1 METEV
6 QRADEL
12 FGTEEDPRD
21 AKAVVPNLDTSPE
34 DLPKQQEDPAADD
47 SCPAG
52 CITVP
57 SEAEVVANG
66 ELEPSRPDSP
76 TAEISEPTETIAAE
90 ERPESPASEDE
101 PVPPIVFERDPDVIK
116 LMDSFGG
123 KAKEMKAA
131 IMETLNSR
139 LACGDS
145 SNKATASSFEE
156 EAANKLSLLK
166 QVIQKNAVEAAQTSK
181 SVEQTSTPPSS
192 SSPVPRKESCVA
204 AARKSPSPMPETVR
218 SEKSPSPATVSP
230 KCCTPPDTI
239 AHCDK
244 KVAQSTATTENA
256 TQPRSPCCG
265 GMRRSPLRK
274 LGAQEANSTAAA
286 KRKGERAVATTQATC
301 QSSSTAALFIKEN
314 VLKILEPHETAE
326 EKLGALF
333 QHYLGFQE
341 GTWQLQ
347 AAVQKAERQVR
358 QLSREKEQLQSDCN
372 RALLAKSK
380 LESLCRELQKQARA
394 VKDECMM
401 RIRDEEEKRRE
412 VASKFQTTLMDITA
426 VLEENQARSVQL
438 REENFQLAQR
448 LKGVIDHYD
457 LWEKNI
463 DAVLQQKELQ
473 AQVATTHLAK
483 AQAQLQAERQ
493 AFISEKQLVLKQ
505 VCDSQRQ
512 QEELA
517 ARECHLREEL
527 SSHASKYEEFQGAL
541 VQSNQ
546 LFRTFKQDMEKMSKK
561 IKKLEKE
568 TVQWK
573 SRWEASNKALAD
585 ITAEKHGRDKELVA
599 AQQRVITLE
608 KLCRALQLERN
619 ELSLKVKGLGGPCID
634 GATENSGST
643 TAVNESTEG

>member
-12 FGTEEDPRD
+12 LGTEDPRD
-21 AKAVVPNLDTSPE
+21 ANADFPNLDTSPE
-34 DLPKQQEDPAADD
+34 DLPKQQEDSAADNN
-47 SCPAG
+47 CLAEHVA
-52 CITVP
+52 VP

-66 ELEPSRPDSP
+66 ELDPSCPDSP
-76 TAEISEPTETIAAE
+76 TAEVSEPAEPISPE
-90 ERPESPASEDE
+90 ERCESPASEDK
-101 PVPPIVFERDPDVIK
+101 PVPPILFERDPEVVK
-116 LMDSFGG
+116 LMESFGG

-139 LACGDS
+139 LASGDS
-145 SNKATASSFEE
+145 PVPSFEE

-192 SSPVPRKESCVA
+192 SSPVPRKEPCVT
-204 AARKSPSPMPETVR
+204 AARKSPSPKPETAR

-230 KCCTPPDTI
+230 KCCTPPESV

-244 KVAQSTATTENA
+244 KVAQPTATTENA

-286 KRKGERAVATTQATC
+286 KRKGERAVE
-301 QSSSTAALFIKEN
+301 S

-358 QLSREKEQLQSDCN
+358 QLSREKEQLQADCN

-412 VASKFQTTLMDITA
+412 VASKFQTTLMDITG

-457 LWEKNI
+457 LWEKNV
-463 DAVLQQKELQ
+463 DAVVQQKELQ

-505 VCDSQRQ
+505 VCESQRQ

-517 ARECHLREEL
+517 ARESHLREEL

-568 TVQWK
+568 TAQWK

-599 AQQRVITLE
+599 VQQRVITLE

-619 ELSLKVKGLGGPCID
+619 ELSLKVKELGGVGVD
-634 GATENSGST
+634 GATETPGST
-643 TAVNESTEG
+643 TVVNESTEG

>member
-6 QRADEL
+6 QRAAEL
-12 FGTEEDPRD
+12 LGTEEDPRD
-21 AKAVVPNLDTSPE
+21 AKADVPNLDTSPE
-34 DLPKQQEDPAADD
+34 DLPKQQEDPAADNN
-47 SCPAG
+47 CLAE
-52 CITVP
+52 CVAVP

-66 ELEPSRPDSP
+66 ELDPSRPDTP
-76 TAEISEPTETIAAE
+76 TAEVSEPAEPISPE
-90 ERPESPASEDE
+90 ERCESPASEDK
-101 PVPPIVFERDPDVIK
+101 PVPPIVFERDPEVIK
-116 LMDSFGG
+116 LMESFGG

-139 LACGDS
+139 LASGDS
-145 SNKATASSFEE
+145 PVPSFEE

-192 SSPVPRKESCVA
+192 SSPVPRKEPSVT
-204 AARKSPSPMPETVR
+204 AARKSPSPKPETAR

-230 KCCTPPDTI
+230 KCCTPPESV
-239 AHCDK
+239 ARCDK
-244 KVAQSTATTENA
+244 KVAQPTATTENA

-286 KRKGERAVATTQATC
+286 KRKGERAV
-301 QSSSTAALFIKEN
+301 EN

-358 QLSREKEQLQSDCN
+358 QLSREKEQLQADCN

-412 VASKFQTTLMDITA
+412 VASKFQTTLMDITG

-457 LWEKNI
+457 LWEKNV
-463 DAVLQQKELQ
+463 DAVVQQKELQ

-505 VCDSQRQ
+505 VCESQRQ

-517 ARECHLREEL
+517 ARESHLREEL

-568 TVQWK
+568 TAQWK

-599 AQQRVITLE
+599 VQQRVITLE

-619 ELSLKVKGLGGPCID
+619 ELSLKVKELGGVDID
-634 GATENSGST
+634 SATETPGST
-643 TAVNESTEG
+643 TVVNESTEG

>member
-12 FGTEEDPRD
+12 LGTEKDPRD
-21 AKAVVPNLDTSPE
+21 AKADVPNLDTSPE
-34 DLPKQQEDPAADD
+34 DLPKQQEDPAADNN
-47 SCPAG
+47 CLAE
-52 CITVP
+52 CVAVP

-66 ELEPSRPDSP
+66 ELDPSRPDSP
-76 TAEISEPTETIAAE
+76 TAEVSEPAEPISPE
-90 ERPESPASEDE
+90 ERCESPASEDK
-101 PVPPIVFERDPDVIK
+101 PVPPIVFERDPEVIK
-116 LMDSFGG
+116 LMESFGG

-139 LACGDS
+139 LASGDS
-145 SNKATASSFEE
+145 PVPSFEE

-192 SSPVPRKESCVA
+192 SSPVPRKEPSVT
-204 AARKSPSPMPETVR
+204 AARKSPSPKPETAR

-230 KCCTPPDTI
+230 KCCTPPESV
-239 AHCDK
+239 ARCDK
-244 KVAQSTATTENA
+244 KVAQPTATTENA

-286 KRKGERAVATTQATC
+286 KRKGERAV
-301 QSSSTAALFIKEN
+301 EN

-358 QLSREKEQLQSDCN
+358 QLSREKEQLQADCN

-412 VASKFQTTLMDITA
+412 VASKFQTTLMDITG

-457 LWEKNI
+457 LWEKNV
-463 DAVLQQKELQ
+463 DAVVQQKELQ

-505 VCDSQRQ
+505 VCESQRQ

-517 ARECHLREEL
+517 ARESHLREEL

-568 TVQWK
+568 TAQWK

-599 AQQRVITLE
+599 VQQRVITLE

-619 ELSLKVKGLGGPCID
+619 ELSLKVKELGGVDID
-634 GATENSGST
+634 SATETPGST
-643 TAVNESTEG
+643 TVVNESTEG

>member
-12 FGTEEDPRD
+12 PGTEEDPRD
-21 AKAVVPNLDTSPE
+21 ANADLPNLDTSPE
-34 DLPKQQEDPAADD
+34 DLPKQQEDPAADN
-47 SCPAG
+47 CLAE
-52 CITVP
+52 CVAVP
-57 SEAEVVANG
+57 SEAEIVANG
-66 ELEPSRPDSP
+66 ELDPSRPDSP
-76 TAEISEPTETIAAE
+76 TAEISEPAEPISPE
-90 ERPESPASEDE
+90 ERCESPASEDK
-101 PVPPIVFERDPDVIK
+101 PVPPILFERDPEVIK
-116 LMDSFGG
+116 LMESFGG

-139 LACGDS
+139 LASGDS
-145 SNKATASSFEE
+145 PVPSFEE

-192 SSPVPRKESCVA
+192 SSPVPRKEPCVT
-204 AARKSPSPMPETVR
+204 AARKSPSPKPETAR

-230 KCCTPPDTI
+230 KCCTPPECV

-244 KVAQSTATTENA
+244 KVAQPTATTENA

-286 KRKGERAVATTQATC
+286 KRKGERAVE
-301 QSSSTAALFIKEN
+301 S

-358 QLSREKEQLQSDCN
+358 QLSREKEQLQADCN

-412 VASKFQTTLMDITA
+412 VASKFQTTLMDITG

-457 LWEKNI
+457 LWEKNV
-463 DAVLQQKELQ
+463 DAVVQQKELQ

-505 VCDSQRQ
+505 VCESQRQ

-517 ARECHLREEL
+517 ARESHLREEL

-568 TVQWK
+568 TAQWK

-599 AQQRVITLE
+599 VQQRVITLE

-619 ELSLKVKGLGGPCID
+619 ELSLKVKELGGVGVD
-634 GATENSGST
+634 SATETPGST
-643 TAVNESTEG
+643 TVVNESTEG

>member
-1 METEV
+1 MEAEV

-12 FGTEEDPRD
+12 LGTEEDPRD
-21 AKAVVPNLDTSPE
+21 ANADVPNLDTSPE
-34 DLPKQQEDPAADD
+34 DLPKQQEDSAADN
-47 SCPAG
+47 CLAE
-52 CITVP
+52 CVAVP

-66 ELEPSRPDSP
+66 ELDPSRPDSP
-76 TAEISEPTETIAAE
+76 TAEVSEHAEPISPE
-90 ERPESPASEDE
+90 ERCESPASEDK
-101 PVPPIVFERDPDVIK
+101 PVPPIVFERDPEVIK
-116 LMDSFGG
+116 LMESFGG

-139 LACGDS
+139 LASGDS
-145 SNKATASSFEE
+145 PEPSFEE

-192 SSPVPRKESCVA
+192 SPVPRKEPCVT
-204 AARKSPSPMPETVR
+204 AARKSPSPKPETAR

-230 KCCTPPDTI
+230 KCCTPPESV
-239 AHCDK
+239 ARCDK
-244 KVAQSTATTENA
+244 KVAQPTATTENA

-265 GMRRSPLRK
+265 GTRRSPLRK

-286 KRKGERAVATTQATC
+286 KRKGERAV
-301 QSSSTAALFIKEN
+301 EN

-358 QLSREKEQLQSDCN
+358 QLSREKEQLQADCN

-457 LWEKNI
+457 LWEKNV
-463 DAVLQQKELQ
+463 DAVVQQKELQ
-473 AQVATTHLAK
+473 AQVATAHLAK

-505 VCDSQRQ
+505 VCESQRQ

-517 ARECHLREEL
+517 ARESHLREEL
-527 SSHASKYEEFQGAL
+527 SSHATKYEEFQGAL

-546 LFRTFKQDMEKMSKK
+546 LFRNFKQDMEKMSKK

-568 TVQWK
+568 TAQWK

-599 AQQRVITLE
+599 VQQRVITLE

-619 ELSLKVKGLGGPCID
+619 ELSLKVKELGGVGVD
-634 GATENSGST
+634 GATETPGST
-643 TAVNESTEG
+643 TVVNESTEG

>member
-6 QRADEL
+6 QRAAEL
-12 FGTEEDPRD
+12 LGTEEDPRD
-21 AKAVVPNLDTSPE
+21 AKADVPNLDTSPE
-34 DLPKQQEDPAADD
+34 DLPKQQEDPAADNN
-47 SCPAG
+47 CLAE
-52 CITVP
+52 CVAVP

-66 ELEPSRPDSP
+66 ELDPSRPDSP
-76 TAEISEPTETIAAE
+76 TAEVSEPAEPISPE
-90 ERPESPASEDE
+90 ERCESPASEDK
-101 PVPPIVFERDPDVIK
+101 PVPPIVFERDPEVIK
-116 LMDSFGG
+116 LMESFGG

-139 LACGDS
+139 LASGDS
-145 SNKATASSFEE
+145 PVPSFEE

-192 SSPVPRKESCVA
+192 SSPVPRKEPSVT
-204 AARKSPSPMPETVR
+204 AARKSPSPKPETAR

-230 KCCTPPDTI
+230 KCCTPPESV
-239 AHCDK
+239 ARCDK
-244 KVAQSTATTENA
+244 KVAQPTATTENA

-286 KRKGERAVATTQATC
+286 KRKGERAV
-301 QSSSTAALFIKEN
+301 EN

-358 QLSREKEQLQSDCN
+358 QLSREKEQLQADCN

-412 VASKFQTTLMDITA
+412 VASKFQTTLMDITG

-457 LWEKNI
+457 LWEKNV
-463 DAVLQQKELQ
+463 DAVVQQKELQ

-505 VCDSQRQ
+505 VCESQRQ

-517 ARECHLREEL
+517 ARESHLREEL

-568 TVQWK
+568 TAQWK

-599 AQQRVITLE
+599 VQQRVITLE

-619 ELSLKVKGLGGPCID
+619 ELSLKVKELGGVD
-634 GATENSGST
+634 VDSATETPGST
-643 TAVNESTEG
+643 TVVNESTEG

>member
-6 QRADEL
+6 QRAAEL
-12 FGTEEDPRD
+12 LGTEEDPRD
-21 AKAVVPNLDTSPE
+21 AKADVPNLDTSPE
-34 DLPKQQEDPAADD
+34 DLPKQQEDPAADNN
-47 SCPAG
+47 CLAE
-52 CITVP
+52 CVAVP

-66 ELEPSRPDSP
+66 ELDPSRPDSP
-76 TAEISEPTETIAAE
+76 AAEVSEPAEPISPE
-90 ERPESPASEDE
+90 ERCESPASEDK
-101 PVPPIVFERDPDVIK
+101 PVPPIVFERDPEVIK
-116 LMDSFGG
+116 LMESFGG

-139 LACGDS
+139 LASGDS
-145 SNKATASSFEE
+145 PVPSFEE

-192 SSPVPRKESCVA
+192 SSPVPRKEPSVT
-204 AARKSPSPMPETVR
+204 AARKSPSPKPETAR

-230 KCCTPPDTI
+230 KCCTPPESV
-239 AHCDK
+239 ARCDK
-244 KVAQSTATTENA
+244 KVAQPTATTENA

-286 KRKGERAVATTQATC
+286 KRKGERAV
-301 QSSSTAALFIKEN
+301 EN

-358 QLSREKEQLQSDCN
+358 QLSREKEQLQADCN

-412 VASKFQTTLMDITA
+412 VASKFQTTLMDITG

-457 LWEKNI
+457 LWEKNV
-463 DAVLQQKELQ
+463 DAVVQQKELQ

-505 VCDSQRQ
+505 VCESQRQ

-517 ARECHLREEL
+517 ARESHLREEL

-568 TVQWK
+568 TAQWK

-585 ITAEKHGRDKELVA
+585 ITAEKHGRDKDLVA
-599 AQQRVITLE
+599 VQQRVITLE

-619 ELSLKVKGLGGPCID
+619 ELSLKVKELGGVDID
-634 GATENSGST
+634 SATETPGST
-643 TAVNESTEG
+643 TVVNESTEG

>member
-1 METEV
+1 MEAEV

-12 FGTEEDPRD
+12 LGTEEDPRD
-21 AKAVVPNLDTSPE
+21 ANADVPNLDTSPE
-34 DLPKQQEDPAADD
+34 DLPKQQEDSAADNN
-47 SCPAG
+47 CLAE
-52 CITVP
+52 CVAVP

-66 ELEPSRPDSP
+66 ELDPSRPDSP
-76 TAEISEPTETIAAE
+76 TAEVSEHAEPISPE
-90 ERPESPASEDE
+90 ERCESPASEDK
-101 PVPPIVFERDPDVIK
+101 PVPPIVFERDPEVIK
-116 LMDSFGG
+116 LMESFGG

-139 LACGDS
+139 LASGDS
-145 SNKATASSFEE
+145 PEPSFEE

-192 SSPVPRKESCVA
+192 SPVPRKEPCVT
-204 AARKSPSPMPETVR
+204 AARKSPSPKPETAR

-230 KCCTPPDTI
+230 KCCTPPESV
-239 AHCDK
+239 ARCDK
-244 KVAQSTATTENA
+244 KVAQPTATTENA

-265 GMRRSPLRK
+265 GTRRSPLRK

-286 KRKGERAVATTQATC
+286 KRKGERAV
-301 QSSSTAALFIKEN
+301 EN

-358 QLSREKEQLQSDCN
+358 QLSREKEQLQADCN

-457 LWEKNI
+457 LWEKNV
-463 DAVLQQKELQ
+463 DAVVQQKELQ
-473 AQVATTHLAK
+473 AQVATAHLAK

-505 VCDSQRQ
+505 VCESQRQ

-517 ARECHLREEL
+517 ARESHLREEL
-527 SSHASKYEEFQGAL
+527 SSHATKYEEFQGAL

-546 LFRTFKQDMEKMSKK
+546 LFRNFKQDMEKMSKK

-568 TVQWK
+568 TAQWK

-599 AQQRVITLE
+599 VQQRVITLE

-619 ELSLKVKGLGGPCID
+619 ELSLKVKELGGVGVD
-634 GATENSGST
+634 GATETPGST
-643 TAVNESTEG
+643 TVVNESTEG

>member
-12 FGTEEDPRD
+12 LGTEDPRD
-21 AKAVVPNLDTSPE
+21 ANADFPNLDASPE
-34 DLPKQQEDPAADD
+34 DLPKQQEDSAADNN
-47 SCPAG
+47 CLAERVA
-52 CITVP
+52 VP

-66 ELEPSRPDSP
+66 ELDPSCPDSP
-76 TAEISEPTETIAAE
+76 TAEVSEPAE
-90 ERPESPASEDE
+90 PISPEEGCESPASEDK
-101 PVPPIVFERDPDVIK
+101 PVPPILFERDPEVIK
-116 LMDSFGG
+116 LMESFGG

-139 LACGDS
+139 LASGDS
-145 SNKATASSFEE
+145 PVPSFEE

-192 SSPVPRKESCVA
+192 SSPVPRKEPCVT
-204 AARKSPSPMPETVR
+204 AARKSPSPKPETAR

-230 KCCTPPDTI
+230 KCCTPPESV

-244 KVAQSTATTENA
+244 KVAQPTATTENA

-286 KRKGERAVATTQATC
+286 KRKGERAVE
-301 QSSSTAALFIKEN
+301 S

-358 QLSREKEQLQSDCN
+358 QLSREKEQLQADCN

-412 VASKFQTTLMDITA
+412 VASKFQTTLMDITG

-457 LWEKNI
+457 LWEKNV
-463 DAVLQQKELQ
+463 DAVVQQKELQ

-505 VCDSQRQ
+505 VCESQRQ

-517 ARECHLREEL
+517 ARESHLREEL

-568 TVQWK
+568 TAQWK

-599 AQQRVITLE
+599 VQQRVITLE

-619 ELSLKVKGLGGPCID
+619 ELSLKVKELGGVGVD
-634 GATENSGST
+634 GATETPGST
-643 TAVNESTEG
+643 TVVNESTEG